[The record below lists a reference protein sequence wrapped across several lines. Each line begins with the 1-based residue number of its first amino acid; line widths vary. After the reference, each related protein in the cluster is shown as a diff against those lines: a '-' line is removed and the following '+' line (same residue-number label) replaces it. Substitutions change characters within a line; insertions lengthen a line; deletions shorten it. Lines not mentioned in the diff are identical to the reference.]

1 MTVAVSRPRQDV
13 PQLTLPARTGRRARA
28 YPLDPL
34 REVRHLNARAA
45 REFADWLSWLEVS
58 NKAPRT
64 LDNYKRTVAALLI
77 AFPDKT
83 IGEFTTGDVL
93 QLLATYPPK
102 SRHLNRWHLSSFFG
116 WADDLDLLTRTPMK
130 GVPRI
135 RYTVQR
141 NYDWFD
147 DAEVDA
153 LCGLPAPD
161 GQLMTL
167 MLWTGMRRSECRC
180 LTGKRLDFERQQVVI
195 IDGAKNESHRKVPML
210 PAVLTAAL
218 ELTDLEGIGRNDYVW
233 YDSPGGHTIRHD
245 HEIRHSVFGRWWARS
260 VAEAGV
266 RYRKPHMTR
275 HTFASKCYERG
286 MTDKEVQRLLGH
298 KDSRTTLNT
307 YVHVR
312 DEAVADKFL
321 ALVGAPE

>member
-1 MTVAVSRPRQDV
+1 MTAVTLTRRRQRPY
-13 PQLTLPARTGRRARA
+13 A
-28 YPLDPL
+28 LDPL

-64 LDNYKRTVAALLI
+64 LDNYKRTIAALLI
-77 AFPDKT
+77 AFPDKE
-83 IGEFTTGDVL
+83 IGEFTDGDLL
-93 QLLATYPPK
+93 QLLREYPAK
-102 SRHLNRWHLSSFFG
+102 SRHLNRSHLNSFFR
-116 WADDLDLLTRTPMK
+116 WARLTRRVAENPVDFLPEIK
-130 GVPRI
+130 YHAPRD
-135 RYTVQR
+135 
-141 NYDWFD
+141 YDFFN

-195 IDGAKNESHRKVPML
+195 IEGAKNESHRKIPML
-210 PAVLTAAL
+210 PRTLTAAL
-218 ELTDLEGIGRNDYVW
+218 ELVSLEGIGRGDYVW
-233 YDSPGGHTIRHD
+233 YDSPGGHALRHD
-245 HEIRHSVFGRWWARS
+245 REVRHSVFGRWWERS
-260 VAEAGV
+260 VREAGV

-275 HTFASKCYERG
+275 HTFASKCYARG

-298 KDSRTTLNT
+298 KDSRTTLQT

-312 DEAVADKFL
+312 DEAVADRFL
-321 ALVGAPE
+321 MLVGATE